1 MSDIMDY
8 LYGPLSKNWCMY
20 FYFFSIFYFLSIF
33 ICFFLFIRYTIGKNA
48 NISLASLMLVYFFG
62 CIIAYIQMR
71 ILHGM
76 CIKSSEPAHPST
88 KLHK

>member
-20 FYFFSIFYFLSIF
+20 FYLFSIFYFLGIF
-33 ICFFLFIRYTIGKNA
+33 ICLFLFIRYTMGKNA
-48 NISLASLMLVYFFG
+48 NPNLAGLMFTYSIGSIF
-62 CIIAYIQMR
+62 AYVQMR

-76 CIKSSEPAHPST
+76 CINSSEPAHPIVN
-88 KLHK
+88 K

>member
-1 MSDIMDY
+1 MDY

-20 FYFFSIFYFLSIF
+20 FYLFSIFYFLSIF
-33 ICFFLFIRYTIGKNA
+33 ICFGLFIRYSMGKTA
-48 NISLASLMLVYFFG
+48 NPSLAGIMIIYVFG
-62 CIIAYIQMR
+62 SAIAYIQMR

-88 KLHK
+88 KLNK